1 MQRALEQ
8 SGSVEIVHGTAE
20 KRLLEVGGGLGAP
33 LRYPSPVPQAVR

>member
-20 KRLLEVGGGLGAP
+20 KRLLAVGGGLGAI
-33 LRYPSPVPQAVR
+33 LRHPSPVPQAVR

>member
-20 KRLLEVGGGLGAP
+20 KRLLAVGGGL